1 MTPGAWVRRLA
12 LAVAVLSGL
21 AALSIDMLP
30 LLLVLLLLLFDR
42 VTHGVL
48 VLFGAL
54 LEWLRSLLSVG
65 PGAAPPYGALAADPL
80 AVAARAL
87 LLGLPCLAGLL
98 LLGLRRRWPVLLCW
112 GLDIVLARFVGDPL
126 VAVTLL
132 PGLLATLLL
141 ACRRHPDKEPG

>member
-21 AALSIDMLP
+21 AALSVEMLP

-48 VLFGAL
+48 VLLGAL
-54 LEWLRSLLSVG
+54 LEWLRSLLPAGGGGLSQ
-65 PGAAPPYGALAADPL
+65 YGALAADPL

-98 LLGLRRRWPVLLCW
+98 LLGIRRWRPALLCW
-112 GLDIVLARFVGDPL
+112 GLDLAL
-126 VAVTLL
+126 AVVSMNLPAAIAL
-132 PGLLATLLL
+132 FPGLLAILTLIQ
-141 ACRRHPDKEPG
+141 RS

>member
-12 LAVAVLSGL
+12 LTVAVLSGL
-21 AALSIDMLP
+21 AALSIETLP

-48 VLFGAL
+48 VLLGAL
-54 LEWLRSLLSVG
+54 LQWLRSLL
-65 PGAAPPYGALAADPL
+65 PAASGGLPSYGALTADPS

-98 LLGLRRRWPVLLCW
+98 LLGARSWRLALLCW
-112 GLDIVLARFVGDPL
+112 SLDIAIAAI
-126 VAVTLL
+126 AVDLPAAIALL
-132 PGLLATLLL
+132 PGLLAVLLL
-141 ACRRHPDKEPG
+141 AWRR